1 MQIPLIIHYH
11 YQRYEPFHQQFG
23 YQTLTVH
30 GHRQA
35 LLQDRLTD
43 LKDLI
48 ESEDGQ
54 SVSQDIQNLIFRV
67 LFEIRS
73 WLNRGER
80 AMTFDAQIPLSNMA
94 YNRSTN
100 NNINNGFSRK
110 V

>member
-1 MQIPLIIHYH
+1 MQMPLIIHYH

-30 GHRQA
+30 GHRQV

-48 ESEDGQ
+48 ESKDGQ

-73 WLNRGER
+73 WLNRGEG
-80 AMTFDAQIPLSNMA
+80 AMSFKAQIPLSNVV
-94 YNRSTN
+94 YNLSTN
-100 NNINNGFSRK
+100 KNINSGFSRK